1 MVDNNQ
7 DFGEWPLPSESGEAV
22 DEIAVFG
29 ESEVGKTCFTDMVGL
44 VHPSTLY
51 PHLPYPH
58 FDVYLPIFQ
67 GSLFAFIHAYTPT
80 TADHGPPFL

>member
-1 MVDNNQ
+1 MA
-7 DFGEWPLPSESGEAV
+7 SESGEAV

-44 VHPSTLY
+44 VHPSTPY
-51 PHLPYPH
+51 PHLPYPRIN
-58 FDVYLPIFQ
+58 VYLPTFQ
-67 GSLFAFIHAYTPT
+67 DPLIAFIHAYTPT